1 MSIFVDSQS
10 TYPPSSTVSSPSYH
24 NQCSTGYEWKY
35 TKCVDIDECLDKN
48 GGCSHGCHNTN
59 GAFYCTCPTG
69 YQLAYDHLTCQHINN
84 ECFDGYTWDNI
95 YYMCVDVDECE
106 MGTAGCTS
114 NENCHNTIGSF
125 QCSCGDGFELGPDER
140 SCIDKNECW
149 VSNGGCS
156 DICVNEDGS
165 YNCSCPPGYELAD
178 QFSCI
183 DINECDQ
190 PTTCL
195 PNAISVCINIPG
207 SFLCTC
213 PFGYVR

>member
-1 MSIFVDSQS
+1 MMQALLWLLGILCMSIAVDSQRYQQNYPSAQS
-10 TYPPSSTVSSPSYH
+10 TYPPSTVSPPSYH
-24 NQCSTGYEWKY
+24 NQCPIGYEWKY
-35 TKCVDIDECLDKN
+35 TKCVDIDECQFQN
-48 GGCSHGCHNTN
+48 GGCTR
-59 GAFYCTCPTG
+59 
-69 YQLAYDHLTCQHINN
+69 
-84 ECFDGYTWDNI
+84 
-95 YYMCVDVDECE
+95 
-106 MGTAGCTS
+106 
-114 NENCHNTIGSF
+114 NCHNTIGSF

-165 YNCSCPPGYELAD
+165 YHCSCPPGYELAD

-213 PFGYVR
+213 PFGYMLDEEKVCININECAVGNGGCDHNCNDLPGTYDW